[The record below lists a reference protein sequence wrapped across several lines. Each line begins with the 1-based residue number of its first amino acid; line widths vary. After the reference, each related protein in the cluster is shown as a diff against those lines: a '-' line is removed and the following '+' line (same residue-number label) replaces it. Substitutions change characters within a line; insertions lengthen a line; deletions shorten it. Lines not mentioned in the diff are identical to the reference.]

1 VSNNIGTSLMTEV
14 QADRMAQ
21 RLVRAAEM
29 IEVAYGYDFSAMP
42 VRVLERLS
50 DWYGRLC
57 WLADRCERF
66 AFRQSQIDGILKAR
80 AAIAKAGGEA

>member
-1 VSNNIGTSLMTEV
+1 MTEV
-14 QADRMAQ
+14 RCDRMAA
-21 RLVRAAEM
+21 RLVRSAER
-29 IEVAYGYDFSAMP
+29 IEIAYEYDFGAMP

-66 AFRQSQIDGILKAR
+66 AFRQSQIDSILKAR
-80 AAIAKAGGEA
+80 SGSAE